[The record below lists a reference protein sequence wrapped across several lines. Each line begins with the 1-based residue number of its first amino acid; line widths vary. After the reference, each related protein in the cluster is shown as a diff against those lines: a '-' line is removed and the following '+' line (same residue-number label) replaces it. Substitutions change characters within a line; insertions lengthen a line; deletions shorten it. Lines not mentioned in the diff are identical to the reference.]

1 MLDKCTTNVEETGDK
16 RNVAPRNNAKNT
28 IYEIC
33 KNRNKRLLIHKM
45 SKLHLKF
52 LRQIISKKDLENL
65 IATEHAECKK
75 GNSEHPA

>member
-16 RNVAPRNNAKNT
+16 RNVAPRNNAKN
-28 IYEIC
+28 
-33 KNRNKRLLIHKM
+33 RNKRLLIHKM
-45 SKLHLKF
+45 SKLNLKF